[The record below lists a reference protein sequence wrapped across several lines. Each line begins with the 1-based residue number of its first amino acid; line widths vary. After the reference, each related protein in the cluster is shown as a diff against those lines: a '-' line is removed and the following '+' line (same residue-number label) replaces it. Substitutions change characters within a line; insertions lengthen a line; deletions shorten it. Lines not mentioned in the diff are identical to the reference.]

1 MTDFAL
7 TSITLKGALTLL
19 IFAAAVYSFISE
31 KLSPDV
37 TALLAILALLLTGVL
52 TPAEAFAG
60 FSHPATISVAAK

>member
-1 MTDFAL
+1 MSDFAL

-37 TALLAILALLLTGVL
+37 TALLKRR
-52 TPAEAFAG
+52 G
-60 FSHPATISVAAK
+60 FPTN